1 LLAASAAE
9 ARTASSGRGARRAP
23 GRLATGWHLAAVK
36 DGAWRSPSEPGAAI
50 LAQLLLSC

>member
-9 ARTASSGRGARRAP
+9 ARTANSGRGARGAP
-23 GRLATGWHLAAVK
+23 ARLATGWHLAAVK
-36 DGAWRSPSEPGAAI
+36 DGAWRSPSDPGAAI